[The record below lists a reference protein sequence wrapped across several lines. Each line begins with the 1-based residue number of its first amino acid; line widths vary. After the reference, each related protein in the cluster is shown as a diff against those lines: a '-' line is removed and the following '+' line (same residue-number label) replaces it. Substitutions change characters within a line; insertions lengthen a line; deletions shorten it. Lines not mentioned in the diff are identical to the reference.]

1 MLRSGI
7 PGFFGLATDLA
18 VFAVRDDVHII
29 NNDGFLF
36 LTRKQLVTKSV
47 YFTSQ
52 SKLGLA
58 KLSGQVG
65 RDSCGCRRR
74 PGRKAAAELIRAF

>member
-1 MLRSGI
+1 
-7 PGFFGLATDLA
+7 LA

-58 KLSGQVG
+58 KLSGKWDGIVVAV
-65 RDSCGCRRR
+65 
-74 PGRKAAAELIRAF
+74 GRKAAAELIGVF